1 MLQYLYTVGFG
12 GLEVACWPL
21 VPKLA
26 GSDPAEAVGKN
37 PQHLV
42 DLRHVKRSINL
53 RGSMNLGKNYYRT
66 SFSPT
71 VPPFAARISRVA
83 ADADARG
90 GESGN
95 V

>member
-1 MLQYLYTVGFG
+1 MLAFGIQVRGFKPG
-12 GLEVACWPL
+12 RSFRIFRAKKSSARLPSEGRFTAC
-21 VPKLA
+21 
-26 GSDPAEAVGKN
+26 
-37 PQHLV
+37 
-42 DLRHVKRSINL
+42 KRF
-53 RGSMNLGKNYYRT
+53 RQNYYRT

-83 ADADARG
+83 ADAEARG